1 MFEEISI
8 SFENPATDPM
18 GFGAVTG
25 KLSCLRDCV
34 RLQFKEKDRA
44 FRKNETQTVDLEY
57 SEIENLELIARWF
70 RPVLFIL
77 ETRALEKLD
86 DFPGSQVGR
95 VEMMLPK
102 SSRQSAKK
110 MINLIEFQKSER
122 NLLESEKRLDRDVET

>member
-25 KLSCLRDCV
+25 KLSCLRDSV

-44 FRKNETQTVDLEY
+44 FRKNETQTVDLDY
-57 SEIENLELIARWF
+57 SEIETLELVAKWF
-70 RPVLFIL
+70 RPVLFVL

-86 DFPGSQVGR
+86 VFPGSKVGR
-95 VEMMLPK
+95 VEMFIPK
-102 SSRQSAKK
+102 SSKAVAKK
-110 MINLIEFQKSER
+110 MMNLITFQKSER
-122 NLLESEKRLDRDVET
+122 FLIDSEKRMERDLGA